1 VDPVTLE
8 VTIDRP
14 REVVFDYLAD
24 VANHPEFTDHYLK
37 DWRLTRMRSSGT
49 GAGARYR
56 VAKRGNRF
64 GWADMNLVE
73 VERPWRIVAVGRGG
87 KYNRIKTFQSWELE
101 PASGGGTRV
110 EWTYETEPALPTD
123 RLLESFGRYRRWSRR
138 RGRRA
143 LKRLQ
148 SILEEDRG
156 RGARATVGGL

>member
-56 VAKRGNRF
+56 IAKRGHRF

-73 VERPWRIVAVGRGG
+73 VERPWRLVAVGRGG
-87 KYNRIKTFQSWELE
+87 KYNRIKTFQTWELD

-110 EWTYETEPALPTD
+110 EWTFETEPALPTD
-123 RLLESFGRYRRWSRR
+123 RLMEAFGYRRWNRKR
-138 RGRRA
+138 ARRA

-148 SILEEDRG
+148 SILEENRG

>member
-37 DWRLTRMRSSGT
+37 DWRLTRVRSSGT

-73 VERPWRIVAVGRGG
+73 LQRPWRIVAVGRGG

-123 RLLESFGRYRRWSRR
+123 RLLESFGRHRHWSRR

-143 LKRLQ
+143 LRRLQ

-156 RGARATVGGL
+156 RGARATVAGL

>member
-24 VANHPEFTDHYLK
+24 VANHAEFTDHYLK
-37 DWRLTRMRSSGT
+37 DWRLTRLRSSGT

-56 VAKRGNRF
+56 VDKRLNRF
-64 GWADMNLVE
+64 GWADMNLIE
-73 VERPWRIVAVGRGG
+73 VKRPWRIVAVGRGG

-101 PASGGGTRV
+101 PASGGGTKV

-123 RLLESFGRYRRWSRR
+123 RLVESFGRYRRWSRR

-156 RGARATVGGL
+156 RGTRATVGGL

>member
-56 VAKRGNRF
+56 IAKRGHRF

-73 VERPWRIVAVGRGG
+73 VERPWRLVAVGRGG

-123 RLLESFGRYRRWSRR
+123 KLLESFGRHRRWSRR

-148 SILEEDRG
+148 SILEDDRG
-156 RGARATVGGL
+156 RGTRATVGGL

>member
-1 VDPVTLE
+1 MVV
-8 VTIDRP
+8 RP
-14 REVVFDYLAD
+14 
-24 VANHPEFTDHYLK
+24 
-37 DWRLTRMRSSGT
+37 GT

-56 VAKRGNRF
+56 IAKRGHRF

-73 VERPWRIVAVGRGG
+73 VQRPWRLVAVGRGG

-123 RLLESFGRYRRWSRR
+123 RLLESFGRQRRWSRR

-156 RGARATVGGL
+156 RGARATVAGL

>member
-37 DWRLTRMRSSGT
+37 DWRLTRVRSSGT

-73 VERPWRIVAVGRGG
+73 LQRPWRIVAVGRGG

-123 RLLESFGRYRRWSRR
+123 RLLESFGRYRHWSRR

>member
-14 REVVFDYLAD
+14 REEVFDYLAD
-24 VANHPEFTDHYLK
+24 VANHAEFCDHYLK
-37 DWRLTRMRSSGT
+37 DWRLTRIDSAGT

-56 VAKRGNRF
+56 VAKRRHRF
-64 GWADMNLVE
+64 GWADMTLIR
-73 VERPWRIVAVGRGG
+73 VERPWRIVAAGRGG
-87 KYNRIKTFQSWELE
+87 KYNRIKTFQTWELD

-110 EWTYETEPALPTD
+110 EWTFETEPALPTD
-123 RLLESFGRYRRWSRR
+123 RLMEAFGYRRWNRKR
-138 RGRRA
+138 ARRA

-148 SILEEDRG
+148 SILEENRG

>member
-1 VDPVTLE
+1 MDPVTLE

-37 DWRLTRMRSSGT
+37 DWRLTRIRSSGT

-56 VAKRGNRF
+56 IAKRGHRF

-73 VERPWRIVAVGRGG
+73 LQRPWRIVAVGRGG
-87 KYNRIKTFQSWELE
+87 KYNRIRTFQSWELE

-123 RLLESFGRYRRWSRR
+123 RLLESFGRHRRWSRR

-156 RGARATVGGL
+156 RGTRVTVGGL

>member
-1 VDPVTLE
+1 MDPVTLE

-14 REVVFDYLAD
+14 REVVLDYLAD

-37 DWRLTRMRSSGT
+37 DWRLTRLRSSGT

-56 VAKRGNRF
+56 VAKRLNRF
-64 GWADMNLVE
+64 GWADMNFVE

-87 KYNRIKTFQSWELE
+87 KYNRIKVFQSWELE

-123 RLLESFGRYRRWSRR
+123 RMMESFGYRRWSRR

-143 LKRLQ
+143 LRRLQ
-148 SILEEDRG
+148 SILEENRG
-156 RGARATVGGL
+156 RGVRATVAGL

>member
-37 DWRLTRMRSSGT
+37 DWRLTRVRSSGT
-49 GAGARYR
+49 GAGARFR
-56 VAKRGNRF
+56 IAKRGHRF
-64 GWADMNLVE
+64 GWADMTLIDVQ
-73 VERPWRIVAVGRGG
+73 RPWRIVAAGRGG
-87 KYNRIKTFQSWELE
+87 KYNRIKTFQTWELD
-101 PASGGGTRV
+101 PASGGGTKV
-110 EWTYETEPALPTD
+110 EWAFETEPALPTD
-123 RLLESFGRYRRWSRR
+123 RIMEALGYRRWMRKKA
-138 RGRRA
+138 RRA

-148 SILEEDRG
+148 SILEENRG

>member
-14 REVVFDYLAD
+14 REQVFDYLAD

-37 DWRLTRMRSSGT
+37 DWHLTRIGSSGT
-49 GAGARYR
+49 GAGARFR
-56 VAKRGNRF
+56 VDKRFNRF
-64 GWADMNLVE
+64 GWADMTLIE
-73 VERPWRIVAVGRGG
+73 VKRPWRIVAVGRGG
-87 KYNRIKTFQSWELE
+87 KYNRIKTFQTWELD
-101 PASGGGTRV
+101 PASGGGTRL
-110 EWTYETEPALPTD
+110 EWTFETEPALPTD
-123 RLLESFGRYRRWSRR
+123 RLMEAFGYRRWSRR

-148 SILEEDRG
+148 SILEENRS

>member
-1 VDPVTLE
+1 
-8 VTIDRP
+8 
-14 REVVFDYLAD
+14 
-24 VANHPEFTDHYLK
+24 
-37 DWRLTRMRSSGT
+37 MRSSGT

-87 KYNRIKTFQSWELE
+87 KYNRIKTFQNWELE